1 MAKGQAITPEIE
13 NLIASLYEKHH
24 GKWKA
29 PRVRSEVE
37 FILRKAD
44 ETIPQGFPSLSKVQ
58 KVLATVRGSL
68 RNPNKLDKPWSIS
81 TGVAA
86 GIEIPTEAL
95 PFVLATWV
103 FMKDAWDYD
112 LTVREARWLG
122 RLHGVA
128 RAILINLG
136 PDASIEARSDAMGPF
151 LRLVCLYAADER
163 IAELTGKRDTSVSL
177 DFILWK
183 LATGIT
189 TERPELTEKIFP
201 DKQRRLFQT
210 EKGWLFKITK
220 KDQAYMRKVWK
231 QLGFSLVDF
240 NEVNQRLS
248 ISFEVDES
256 PAKQKTRKEGTK

>member
-44 ETIPQGFPSLSKVQ
+44 ESTPKGFPSLSKVQ

-95 PFVLATWV
+95 PFVVATWV

-122 RLHGVA
+122 RLQGMA
-128 RAILINLG
+128 RAILANLG
-136 PDASIEARSDAMGPF
+136 PDATIEARADAIEPL

-163 IAELTGKRDTSVSL
+163 IAELTGRQGSSASL

-183 LATGIT
+183 LGTGIPT
-189 TERPELTEKIFP
+189 TRPELAEKIFP
-201 DKQRRLFQT
+201 DQRQRLFQT
-210 EKGWLFKITK
+210 EKGWLFKVTK

-248 ISFEVDES
+248 MSFEVDDS
-256 PAKQKTRKEGTK
+256 LAKEKTRKEGTK

>member
-1 MAKGQAITPEIE
+1 MAKGQIVTPEVE
-13 NLIASLYEKHH
+13 NLIARVYQKHK

-29 PRVRSEVE
+29 PRVRMEVE
-37 FILRKAD
+37 LILREAD
-44 ETIPQGFPSLSKVQ
+44 ESILKGFPSLSKVQ
-58 KVLATVRGSL
+58 KVLATVRGNL
-68 RNPNKLDKPWSIS
+68 RNTSNLDKPWSIS
-81 TGVAA
+81 AGIAE
-86 GIEIPTEAL
+86 GIEIPSEAL

-103 FMKDAWDYD
+103 LMKDAWDYD

-151 LRLVCLYAADER
+151 FRLVCLYAANER

-177 DFILWK
+177 DFIVWK
-183 LATGIT
+183 LATGIA
-189 TERPELTEKIFP
+189 ERPELTEKIFP
-201 DKQRRLFQT
+201 DKQQRAFQT
-210 EKGWLFKITK
+210 EKGWLFKVTK

-231 QLGFSLVDF
+231 QLGFSLADF
-240 NEVNQRLS
+240 NEVNQRLP

-256 PAKQKTRKEGTK
+256 LAKQKTRGEATK

>member
-1 MAKGQAITPEIE
+1 MAKGQAITPEVE
-13 NLIASLYEKHH
+13 NRITRIYEEHK

-37 FILRKAD
+37 FILRQAD
-44 ETIPQGFPSLSKVQ
+44 ESIPEGFPSLSAVQ
-58 KVLATVRGSL
+58 KVLAKVRRNLG
-68 RNPNKLDKPWSIS
+68 NPNKLDKPWSIS

-95 PFVLATWV
+95 PFVVATWV

-122 RLHGVA
+122 RLQGIA
-128 RAILINLG
+128 RAILANLG
-136 PDASIEARSDAMGPF
+136 PTASIEARADAIEPL
-151 LRLVCLYAADER
+151 LRLACLYAADER
-163 IAELTGKRDTSVSL
+163 IAELTGKQGSSASL

-183 LATGIT
+183 LGTGIAA
-189 TERPELTEKIFP
+189 RPELTEKIFP
-201 DKQRRLFQT
+201 DKQQRLFQT

-231 QLGFSLVDF
+231 QLGFSLADF

-256 PAKQKTRKEGTK
+256 LAKQKTRKVQND

>member
-1 MAKGQAITPEIE
+1 MAKGQAITPEVE
-13 NLIASLYEKHH
+13 NLIASVYEKHH

-29 PRVRSEVE
+29 PRVRDEVE
-37 FILRKAD
+37 YILRERDKNTV
-44 ETIPQGFPSLSKVQ
+44 EGFPSLSKVQ
-58 KVLATVRGSL
+58 KVLATVRGNL
-68 RNPNKLDKPWSIS
+68 RDTSNLDKPWSIS
-81 TGVAA
+81 TGIAE

-95 PFVLATWV
+95 PFVLVTWI

-122 RLHGVA
+122 RLHGFA
-128 RAILINLG
+128 KAMLINLG
-136 PDASIEARSDAMGPF
+136 PDASIEARSDAMGPL

-183 LATGIT
+183 HATGIA
-189 TERPELTEKIFP
+189 ERPELTEKIFP
-201 DKQRRLFQT
+201 DKQQRLFQT
-210 EKGWLFKITK
+210 EKGWLFKTTK

-231 QLGFSLVDF
+231 QLGFTLADF

-248 ISFEVDES
+248 VSFEVDES
-256 PAKQKTRKEGTK
+256 LAKQKTRGKATK